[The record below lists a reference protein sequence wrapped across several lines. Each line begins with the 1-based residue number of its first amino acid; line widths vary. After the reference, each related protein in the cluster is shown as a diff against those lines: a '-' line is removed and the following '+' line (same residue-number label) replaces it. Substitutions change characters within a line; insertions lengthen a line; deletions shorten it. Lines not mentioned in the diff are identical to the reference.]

1 MSQVVI
7 PPVPAGVIHQ
17 YAGSSAPNG
26 YLLCDGSDVS
36 RADYANLFDAIGT
49 AFGVGDGSTTFGLP
63 DFRGRVPAGKDDM
76 GGSAASRLTSGGSG
90 VDGATLGES
99 GGSET
104 HTIDT
109 SEMPSHTHVQDAHTH
124 VQNAHTHVQNA
135 HTHVQNSH
143 NHSQNPHTHYIFSG
157 PAGGVHPTIQQNGNN
172 GALYGPVQTV
182 TATNNPATA
191 TNQNTT
197 ATNQNTTATNQNT
210 TATNQN
216 TGGGGAHNNVQPVIV
231 TNYIIKT

>member
-7 PPVPAGVIHQ
+7 PPVPPGVIHQ
-17 YAGSSAPNG
+17 YAGSSAPSG

-36 RADYANLFDAIGT
+36 RSDYANLFAAIGT
-49 AFGVGDGSTTFGLP
+49 AYGAGDGSTTFGIP
-63 DFRGRVPAGKDDM
+63 DFRGRVPAGQDDM
-76 GGSAASRLTSGGSG
+76 GGTAASRLTSGGSG
-90 VDGATLGES
+90 VDGATLGAT
-99 GGSET
+99 GGAET
-104 HTIDT
+104 HTMT
-109 SEMPSHTHVQDAHTH
+109 TTEMPSHTHI
-124 VQNAHTHVQNA
+124 QNAHTH
-135 HTHVQNSH
+135 TQNSH
-143 NHSQNPHTHYIFSG
+143 NHSQNPHNHYIFSG

-182 TATNNPATA
+182 TATNNP
-191 TNQNTT
+191 
-197 ATNQNTTATNQNT
+197 TTATNQNT

>member
-1 MSQVVI
+1 MSQVVV

-17 YAGSSAPNG
+17 YAGAAAPDG
-26 YLLCDGSDVS
+26 YLLCDGSAIS
-36 RADYANLFDAIGT
+36 RTDYANLFAAIGT
-49 AFGVGDGSTTFGLP
+49 TYGVGDGSTTFAIP
-63 DFRGRVPAGKDDM
+63 DFRGRVPAGQDDM

-90 VDGATLGES
+90 VDGATLGAV
-99 GGSET
+99 GGAET
-104 HTIDT
+104 HTMAE

-124 VQNAHTHVQNA
+124 TQNAHTHTQNA
-135 HTHVQNSH
+135 H
-143 NHSQNPHTHYIFSG
+143 NHSQNPHTHYIYSG

-182 TATNNPATA
+182 TATNNA
-191 TNQNTT
+191 TT

-216 TGGGGAHNNVQPVIV
+216 TGGGSAHNNVQPVIV
-231 TNYIIKT
+231 TSYIIKT

>member
-7 PPVPAGVIHQ
+7 PPVPAGVVHQ

-36 RADYANLFDAIGT
+36 RSDYANLFDAIGT
-49 AFGVGDGSTTFGLP
+49 SYGNGDGATTFGLP
-63 DFRGRVPAGKDDM
+63 DFRGRIPAGKDDM

-90 VDGATLGES
+90 VDGATLGAT
-99 GGSET
+99 GGAET
-104 HTIDT
+104 HTMSE

-124 VQNAHTHVQNA
+124 TQNAHTHTQNA
-135 HTHVQNSH
+135 HG
-143 NHSQNPHTHYIFSG
+143 HSYSDPGHFHSVLSYGGGGGPDTVANWTVGGASYARSSTFGTSG
-157 PAGGVHPTIQQNGNN
+157 RGYVGISISNA
-172 GALYGPVQTV
+172 
-182 TATNNPATA
+182 
-191 TNQNTT
+191 T

-216 TGGGGAHNNVQPVIV
+216 TGGGGSHNNVQPVLV
-231 TNYIIKT
+231 MNYIIKT